1 MDTTGAIKLSAVLGI
16 TVLAGQ
22 EFSRVKIAKSIAP
35 TQTEM
40 QKFYNN
46 PFPLMWQILYKSIAV
61 CQ

>member
-46 PFPLMWQILYKSIAV
+46 RPFPLMWQIL
-61 CQ
+61 